1 MILLC
6 LPAPLEEQVVRGL
19 AAFGEEGR
27 IARRCA
33 DVAEVIAGVEANLGK
48 IVLLGDD
55 PALDLSVVSR
65 LAACGARVGVVP
77 SFRPVTAIHALG
89 AVPVAEAE
97 MVDFVRGATPAEPVV
112 VPIRRGRIIAVWGPG
127 GSVGRSALVRDLA
140 AVAPDVLVV
149 DADTH
154 RPCLSQLYGLEETS
168 AIVALARH
176 IERGQD
182 PAELIDSVL
191 VDLPGRGAGRPGR
204 LLAGLN
210 TGERWRELPR
220 VVAERMWEPLAAHAE
235 AVIVDVS
242 GGMEARPS
250 REDRH
255 AMTRSA
261 VEAADVIVHVGA
273 GTPVG
278 LRRFLEHLDALG
290 SERIGEHHG
299 VVLLSEHGLGMD
311 GKTKVAALIGEAQM
325 PVHFV
330 RADRRRLERCELQ
343 ARDAVSAYPRSGY
356 SRDVRALWAA
366 IGSVSGNAAGA

>member
-6 LPAPLEEQVVRGL
+6 LPAQLEGQVVRGL
-19 AAFGEEGR
+19 AAFGEEVR

-33 DVAEVIAGVEANLGK
+33 DLAEVIAGVEANLGK

-55 PALDLSVVSR
+55 PALDLSAVTR
-65 LAACGARVGVVP
+65 LAAAGARVGVVP
-77 SFRPVTAIHALG
+77 SFRPVTAINALG
-89 AVPVAEAE
+89 AVPVAESE
-97 MVDFVRGATPAEPVV
+97 MVDFVRGSTPVEPVAA
-112 VPIRRGRIIAVWGPG
+112 PMRRGRIIAVWGPG

-140 AVAPDVLVV
+140 AVAPNVVVV

-154 RPCLSQLYGLEETS
+154 RPSLSQLYGLEETS

-176 IERGQD
+176 IERGKD
-182 PAELIDSVL
+182 PAELIDAVL
-191 VDLPGRGAGRPGR
+191 VELPGRGADKPGR

-220 VVAERMWEPLAAHAE
+220 VVVERMWEPLAASAD
-235 AVIVDVS
+235 AVIVDLS

-255 AMTRSA
+255 AATRSA
-261 VEAADVIVHVGA
+261 VEAADVVVHVGA

-290 SERIGEHHG
+290 SDRLGEHHG
-299 VVLLSEHGLGMD
+299 VVLLSEHGLGVD
-311 GKTKVAALIGEAQM
+311 GKAKVLSLLADA
-325 PVHFV
+325 PVPIHFL

-343 ARDAVSAYPRSGY
+343 ARDMVGTYPRSGY
-356 SRDVRALWAA
+356 AKDVRALWEV
-366 IGSVSGNAAGA
+366 IGAAGA